1 MKKIKKTGAVEIYSN
16 KTSDKLSSQ
25 YSIDVVDEL
34 SKLLSEQIARE
45 IDIEILKSLG
55 IELEKNK
62 RRKNSIDKIY
72 KKTS

>member
-1 MKKIKKTGAVEIYSN
+1 MMKIKKTGSVEIYSN
-16 KTSDKLSSQ
+16 KTADKLSSQ

-34 SKLLSEQIARE
+34 SKLLSEQITRE
-45 IDIEILKSLG
+45 IDIEILKGLG